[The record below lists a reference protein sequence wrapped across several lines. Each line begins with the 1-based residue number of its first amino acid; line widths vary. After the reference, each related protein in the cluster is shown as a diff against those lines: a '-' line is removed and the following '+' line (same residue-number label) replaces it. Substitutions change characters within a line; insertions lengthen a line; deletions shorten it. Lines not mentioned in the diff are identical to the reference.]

1 MAENCSPRDAQLTDV
16 IQRLVGDGV
25 EFFLDSHLEPTLHV
39 PDDAFQQDWP
49 VDSQRTQDLLTTVY
63 YETSKGGMLKASE
76 REFLMSQIR
85 EECRKGGRRFAETE
99 APGTDRDVFVQG
111 LLYLMNGRQS
121 FDDRTAV
128 LLRELRRIQREQKIS
143 TAEEI
148 SVFTNIFS
156 RRLGRLIPTLRGY
169 GILLSFRHQEDG
181 SYCQLQRLP
190 TFRYEPE
197 AGRTQPRAPDDLHE
211 EASLLPSVS
220 SPRQGT
226 TLVLTDDADGEVR
239 FDPPRA
245 KATMSPPQAL
255 HEEQAATVDAEDEP
269 MRERNAA
276 DVPDENG
283 GQA

>member
-1 MAENCSPRDAQLTDV
+1 
-16 IQRLVGDGV
+16 LVGDGV

-190 TFRYEPE
+190 TFRYGPE

-276 DVPDENG
+276 DVPDDNG